1 VRQLL
6 YNQAVSF
13 VIGSASMYSGVPLVM
28 PSRPC
33 IGGSALVMPF
43 HPCIGGSALVMPFH
57 PCIGGSAL
65 VMPFHPCIGG
75 SALET
80 GITLVYRGLWCLLLV
95 VCWYLGCSQ
104 RTLVRFLG
112 SRRIHSAV

>member
-28 PSRPC
+28 PSR
-33 IGGSALVMPF
+33 
-43 HPCIGGSALVMPFH
+43 PCIGGSALVMPFH